1 MAAFGKAGFDI
12 LKRCFVKHQL
22 FAECIGNGL
31 FRQIVRRGA
40 ETACQYNYVR
50 AAQRA
55 VYGFDQPVVI
65 VANGG
70 LQIAVYAK
78 IGQAL
83 GNILSIRIYNVAHK
97 QFRTYG
103 NKLC

>member
-1 MAAFGKAGFDI
+1 MSAFGKTGFDI

-22 FAECIGNGL
+22 FAECIGNRL
-31 FRQIVRRGA
+31 FCQIVRRGA

-65 VANGG
+65 VADGG

-78 IGQAL
+78 IGQTL
-83 GNILSIRIYNVAHK
+83 GNILGVRIYNVAHK
-97 QFRTYG
+97 QFRAYG
-103 NKLC
+103 NKFC